1 MYTRVYVEITNVCNM
16 SCSFCHG
23 HSRAPRNMTEE
34 EFTHILSELDG
45 QTKHIYYHLMGE
57 PLLHKDLGKFLNIA
71 KEKGFRSLIT
81 TNGTLLKEKG
91 DELLENGVYKLNI
104 SLHSFEEQG
113 EEYLK
118 RYLENVVEFVEK
130 AKNYKTIVI
139 LRLWNKSVKDTHNQQ
154 IISFLRSHIDGE
166 WTENELGYKIRNR
179 LHISVSERFD
189 WPDIDGKDLG
199 EDTSCLGM
207 RDHFG
212 ILADGTVVPCCLD
225 SQGIINLGNVF
236 EESVEDILSSP
247 RATAIKYNFGKRKA
261 VEELCRKC
269 PYSRKF

>member
-1 MYTRVYVEITNVCNM
+1 
-16 SCSFCHG
+16 
-23 HSRAPRNMTEE
+23 
-34 EFTHILSELDG
+34 
-45 QTKHIYYHLMGE
+45 
-57 PLLHKDLGKFLNIA
+57 
-71 KEKGFRSLIT
+71 
-81 TNGTLLKEKG
+81 
-91 DELLENGVYKLNI
+91 
-104 SLHSFEEQG
+104 
-113 EEYLK
+113 
-118 RYLENVVEFVEK
+118 
-130 AKNYKTIVI
+130 
-139 LRLWNKSVKDTHNQQ
+139 
-154 IISFLRSHIDGE
+154 
-166 WTENELGYKIRNR
+166 KIRNR

-199 EDTSCLGM
+199 DDTSCLGM

-236 EESVEDILSSP
+236 EESIEDILSSP

>member
-34 EFTHILSELDG
+34 EFTHVLSELDG

-81 TNGTLLKEKG
+81 TNGALLKEKG

-154 IISFLRSHIDGE
+154 IISFLRSYVDGE